1 MISFK
6 LRNIFYSAAAGTE
19 EVNRAKNKKLAK
31 ITEIETQLNLAKKIM
46 SDIER
51 KNENDPVVL
60 IRIEGKIKKL
70 EKIIKQK
77 KNGILNY

>member
-6 LRNIFYSAAAGTE
+6 LRNIFYSAAAGAK
-19 EVNRAKNKKLAK
+19 EVNRAKNKELAK
-31 ITEIETQLNLAKKIM
+31 ITEIETQLTLAKKIM
-46 SDIER
+46 NDIEL